1 MISRR
6 LVRIKTLQTLYSW
19 NQGHAQD
26 VGDLK
31 KELFSKIQTTEQFYL
46 FLLDFPYELQQFA
59 KEKQDLEKSKYYP
72 DQFKI
77 KYYDNLNYTRFIPKM
92 HETLIVNNVPQ
103 TQFEWSNLANYFE
116 EWYKRMR
123 EWDFVQ
129 DYQFFTE
136 PTEQQQLEFVEQIL
150 FTFLETQGDFNDC
163 LEEVYPQWF
172 DDNEYTVR
180 DVLKSL
186 KLQAGRATLS
196 LKDAIRPNNEEV
208 ALGAQILTKTI
219 ANNQEYESLISAVTD
234 NWDPSR
240 IAVIDLLILKM
251 AITEFLHCPEIP
263 LKVTINEYLEI
274 TKNYSTPNSSKF
286 VNGIMDKLRMDLSKN
301 DRIQKTGRGLL

>member
-19 NQGHAQD
+19 NQGQAQD

-46 FLLDFPYELQQFA
+46 FLLNFPYELQQFA

-77 KYYDNLNYTRFIPKM
+77 KYYDNLNYTRFIPKI
-92 HETLIVNNVPQ
+92 HETLIVYHVSQ
-103 TQFEWSNLANYFE
+103 TQFDWTTLANYFE
-116 EWYKRMR
+116 DWYKRLR
-123 EWDFVQ
+123 EFEFVQ
-129 DYQFFTE
+129 DYQFFTD

-150 FTFLETQGDFNDC
+150 FTFLETQGDFNDA

-186 KLQAGRATLS
+186 KMKDGKAILS
-196 LKDAIRPNNEEV
+196 IKDEILPNNEEV
-208 ALGAQILTKTI
+208 SLGGQILEKTI
-219 ANNQEYESLISAVTD
+219 ANNQEYESLISTVTD

-286 VNGIMDKLRMDLSKN
+286 VNGIMDKLRIQLTQN
-301 DRIQKTGRGLL
+301 NRIQKTGRGLL